1 MDLGLQN
8 KVFVVTGG
16 TRGLG
21 FATARALVAE
31 GARVVLSGRDPAG
44 VEAAVGQLGRTSTL
58 GIVADNGDVETPARL
73 IAAAEARWDRL
84 DGGCISVGGPP
95 AGSMLTT
102 SDDTWRSSFETIFL
116 GAVRTMRDLIGQCED
131 AASIV
136 VVLSTSVR
144 APIPEL
150 AISNAL
156 RPALAMLSKDLA
168 DEVGPRGIRVNGLMP
183 GKIDTERV
191 RALDRAHGEPDVVR
205 ARASASIPLR
215 RYGRPEEFGAVATFL
230 LSPVS
235 SYITGTV
242 LAVDGGATRAL

>member
-31 GARVVLSGRDPAG
+31 GARVVLSGRDPVG
-44 VEAAVGQLGRTSTL
+44 VETAVGQLGRANTL
-58 GIVADNGDVETPARL
+58 GIVADNGDIETPGRL
-73 IAAAEARWDRL
+73 VAAARARWERL
-84 DGGCISVGGPP
+84 DGGCLSVGGPP
-95 AGSMLTT
+95 PGTMLAT

-116 GAVRTMRDLIGQCED
+116 GAVRTMRDLIGQCEG

-136 VVLSTSVR
+136 LVLSTSVR

-168 DEVGPRGIRVNGLMP
+168 DEVGPRDIRINGLMP

-235 SYITGTV
+235 SYVTGTV